1 MVTSGPTVLE
11 ASSILAASTTFPV
24 SPGDDRHVA
33 VSLLPMDSTS
43 FMPSTET
50 VFERQGEN
58 TMVVNM
64 GPQHPSTHGV
74 LRVVCELDGET
85 IVQCK
90 CQIGYLHT
98 GMEKEAEFQQY
109 HKCTVMTDRM
119 DYLNANGNNLA
130 HALAVEKL
138 LGCEIPR
145 RGSYLRVILAEL
157 SRIASHCV
165 WLGTHALDLGAMT
178 PFFYIMQQ
186 REMILDMFEMFSGVR
201 MMPSWIVPGGL
212 RGDMPDGFDKKLRQF
227 LDEFP
232 GELQIVENLL
242 VENPIWMERTQNVG
256 VLTGREALELGCSG
270 PIARGSG
277 VAWDLRKSNPYCCY
291 EEFDFQVPI
300 GQAGDVYDRF
310 IVRIAEMKESCKI
323 LRQAI
328 EGLPEGPYN
337 TDDRKVAPPPRHEL
351 DNSMESLIHHFK
363 LYTEGFHPP
372 VGEAYAGIEGSK
384 GELGFY
390 IVSDGTNKPY
400 RWHERPSSFMN
411 LKSLEVLAV
420 GRLIADVIAIIGS
433 IDIVLGE
440 IDR

>member
-1 MVTSGPTVLE
+1 
-11 ASSILAASTTFPV
+11 
-24 SPGDDRHVA
+24 
-33 VSLLPMDSTS
+33 
-43 FMPSTET
+43 MPSTET
-50 VFERQGEN
+50 IFERVGEN

-74 LRVVCELDGET
+74 LRVICELEGET
-85 IVQCK
+85 IVSCK
-90 CQIGYLHT
+90 CVIGYLHT
-98 GMEKEAEFQQY
+98 GMEKEAEYQQY

-145 RGSYLRVILAEL
+145 RGQYLRVILAEL

-178 PFFYIMQQ
+178 PFFYIMTQ
-186 REMILDMFEMFSGVR
+186 REIVLDLFELFSGVR

-212 RGDMPDGFDKKLRQF
+212 RGDMPPGFEARLRSF
-227 LDEFP
+227 LKDFYREL
-232 GELQIVENLL
+232 GEVENLL
-242 VENPIWMERTQNVG
+242 VGNPIWKERTQNVG
-256 VLTGREALELGCSG
+256 VLTAKQALELGCSG
-270 PIARGSG
+270 PIARASG
-277 VAWDLRKSNPYCCY
+277 VAWDLRKSNPYSGY
-291 EEFDFQVPI
+291 QEFDFQVPV
-300 GQAGDVYDRF
+300 GMKGDVYDRF
-310 IVRIAEMKESCKI
+310 LVRLAEMKESARI
-323 LRQAI
+323 IQQAI
-328 EGLPEGPYN
+328 DGLPEGPYC
-337 TDDRKVAPPPRHEL
+337 TLDRKIVPPPRHEI
-351 DNSMESLIHHFK
+351 DSSMESLIHHFK
-363 LYTEGFHPP
+363 LFTEGYHPP

-390 IVSDGTNKPY
+390 VISDGTNRPY

-420 GRLIADVIAIIGS
+420 GRLIADVISIIGS

>member
-1 MVTSGPTVLE
+1 MSQT
-11 ASSILAASTTFPV
+11 
-24 SPGDDRHVA
+24 
-33 VSLLPMDSTS
+33 

-50 VFERQGEN
+50 VFEKIGEN

-74 LRVVCELDGET
+74 LRVICELEGEV
-85 IVQCK
+85 IINCR

-98 GMEKEAEFQQY
+98 GMEKEAEYQQY
-109 HKCTVMTDRM
+109 HKCVVMTDRM

-138 LGCEIPR
+138 LGCEIPK
-145 RGSYLRVILAEL
+145 RGQYLRVILAEL

-165 WLGTHALDLGAMT
+165 WLGTHGLDLGAMT

-186 REMILDMFEMFSGVR
+186 REMVLDMFEQFSGVR

-212 RGDMPDGFDKKLRQF
+212 RGDMPEGFDLKLNSF
-227 LDEFP
+227 LEKFP
-232 GELQIVENLL
+232 KELEVVEGLL
-242 VENPIWMERTQNVG
+242 VENPIWKERTYDVG
-256 VLTGREALELGCSG
+256 VMSAKQTLELGCSG

-277 VAWDLRKSNPYCCY
+277 VAWDLRKSNPYSSY
-291 EEFDFQVPI
+291 EDFDFQIPV
-300 GQAGDVYDRF
+300 GERGDVYDRF
-310 IVRIAEMKESCKI
+310 LVRIAEMKESCKI
-323 LRQAI
+323 LRQAMD
-328 EGLPEGPYN
+328 GLPEGPWN
-337 TDDRKVAPPPRHEL
+337 TSDRKIAPPPRGEI
-351 DNSMESLIHHFK
+351 DSSMESLIHHFK
-363 LYTEGFHPP
+363 LYTEGFHTPI
-372 VGEAYAGIEGSK
+372 GEAYAGIEGSK

-390 IVSDGTNKPY
+390 IISDGSNRPY

-411 LKSLEVLAV
+411 LKALEVMAI

>member
-1 MVTSGPTVLE
+1 MSQ
-11 ASSILAASTTFPV
+11 TFI
-24 SPGDDRHVA
+24 
-33 VSLLPMDSTS
+33 
-43 FMPSTET
+43 PSTET
-50 VFERQGEN
+50 VFEKTGEN

-74 LRVVCELDGET
+74 LRVICELEGEI

-90 CQIGYLHT
+90 CVIGYLHT
-98 GMEKEAEFQQY
+98 GMEKEAEYQTY
-109 HKCTVMTDRM
+109 HKCVVMTDRM

-138 LGCEIPR
+138 IGCEVPK
-145 RGSYLRVILAEL
+145 RGQYLRVLLAEL
-157 SRIASHCV
+157 SRLASHCV

-212 RGDMPDGFDKKLRQF
+212 RGDIPPGLEVKIRKF
-227 LDEFP
+227 LAEFP
-232 GELQIVENLL
+232 GELQQVEDLL
-242 VENPIWMERTQNVG
+242 VTNPIWKERTQDVG
-256 VLTGREALELGCSG
+256 ILSAEDALALGCSG
-270 PIARGSG
+270 PIARASG
-277 VAWDLRKSNPYCCY
+277 IPFDLRKAQPYCSY
-291 EEFDFQVPI
+291 EDFDFDIPV
-300 GQAGDVYDRF
+300 GKVGDVYDRF
-310 IVRIAEMKESCKI
+310 LVRIAEMKESCRI
-323 LRQAI
+323 VEQVLD
-328 EGLPEGPYN
+328 GLPEGPYN
-337 TDDRKVAPPPRHEL
+337 TMDRKIAPPPRAEL
-351 DNSMESLIHHFK
+351 DSSMEAVIHHFK
-363 LYTEGFHPP
+363 LYTEGFRAPA
-372 VGEAYAGIEGSK
+372 GEAYAGIEGSK

-390 IVSDGTNKPY
+390 VVGDGSNRPY

-411 LKSLEVLAV
+411 LKSLEILAV

>member
-1 MVTSGPTVLE
+1 MSQSQT
-11 ASSILAASTTFPV
+11 
-24 SPGDDRHVA
+24 
-33 VSLLPMDSTS
+33 

-50 VFERQGEN
+50 LFQRTAEN

-74 LRVVCELDGET
+74 LRLICELEGET

-90 CQIGYLHT
+90 AVIGYLHT
-98 GMEKEAEFQQY
+98 GMEKEAEYQQY
-109 HKCTVMTDRM
+109 RKCVVMTDRM

-145 RGSYLRVILAEL
+145 RGQYLRVILAEL
-157 SRIASHCV
+157 SRMASHLV

-178 PFFYIMQQ
+178 PYFYVMQQ
-186 REMILDMFEMFSGVR
+186 REYILDMFEMFSGVR
-201 MMPSWIVPGGL
+201 MMPSWIIPGGL
-212 RGDMPDGFDKKLRQF
+212 RGDMPEGFDQRLRKFLDGFIPE
-227 LDEFP
+227 LD
-232 GELQIVENLL
+232 LVENLL
-242 VENPIWMERTQNVG
+242 VENPIWKERTYDVG
-256 VLTGREALELGCSG
+256 ILSGPDALALGASG
-270 PIARGSG
+270 PIARASG
-277 VAWDLRKSNPYCCY
+277 VQLDLRKATPYCCY
-291 EEFDFQVPI
+291 EEFDFKVPV
-300 GQAGDVYDRF
+300 GSKGDTYDRF
-310 IVRIAEMKESCKI
+310 LVRNAEMRESAKI
-323 LRQAI
+323 VRQAI
-328 EGLPEGPYN
+328 DGLPEGAWN
-337 TDDRKVAPPPRHEL
+337 TQDRKIVPPPREEL

-363 LYTEGFHPP
+363 LYTEGFRPP

-390 IVSDGTNKPY
+390 IVSDGTNRPY

-411 LKSLEVLAV
+411 LKTLEILSV
-420 GRLIADVIAIIGS
+420 GRLIADVVAIIGS